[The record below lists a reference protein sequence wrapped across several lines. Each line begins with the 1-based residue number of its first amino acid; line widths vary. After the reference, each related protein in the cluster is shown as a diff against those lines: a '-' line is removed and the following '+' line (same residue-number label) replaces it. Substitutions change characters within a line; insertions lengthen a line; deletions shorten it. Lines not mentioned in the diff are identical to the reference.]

1 MTESARKVAE
11 ETEHRLDDLAENVR
25 HRFDRLTEG
34 RFSDQ
39 IKAGRFSGRG
49 DQGATDSPRAGRGA
63 GQVRSDTHRRERG
76 GSR

>member
-11 ETEHRLDDLAENVR
+11 ETEQRLDDLAENVQ
-25 HRFDRLTEG
+25 HRFDRITKG

-39 IKAGRFSGRG
+39 VQAGRFSGRG
-49 DQGATDSPRAGRGA
+49 DRVAADSGRVGHGA
-63 GQVRSDTHRRERG
+63 GQVRSDQHRRERG